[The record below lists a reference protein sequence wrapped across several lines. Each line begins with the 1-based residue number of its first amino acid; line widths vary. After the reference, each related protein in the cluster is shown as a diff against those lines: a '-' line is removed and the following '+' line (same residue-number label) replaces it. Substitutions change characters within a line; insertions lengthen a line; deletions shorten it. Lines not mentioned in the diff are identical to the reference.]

1 VWVPGIL
8 SHAEVGYVNNGDVR
22 SESIAELWTVEDLG
36 MIDDRGQNNPI
47 GADKLESLKGA
58 APVTPE
64 QSFLA
69 EANAL
74 LLRSVEQ
81 IAKQVQSTMRADDYK
96 VIKQIAD
103 HTSLT
108 RNPFEKMDLVRDAA
122 AGFSS
127 KAVEAAGSIYPD
139 FGKALSTHGVS
150 LDPAKVKALFDGE
163 LQERAEVAVRKVMV
177 RAYEECKT
185 LCEQRE
191 REAQARADQ
200 EAARRAELQRLAAEQ
215 AREAARLAA
224 EQAREAARLAAEQ
237 AREAEARAARE
248 ATRFAAQR
256 AEDARLAIERERAAR
271 EQARDAREQ
280 AKDANANQKTGEQL
294 GAEECRKDLQ
304 DILTKGKKLGPQEL
318 IHWIKK
324 GLTVAKDQVQLGQKL
339 RDTGLIDFDT
349 KPDGSPDFD
358 TTRIGQTKPSF
369 FRAIRTAS
377 LVSWGATVAA
387 SALTIGAGVATG
399 GFGLLLGCAASFLVN
414 AGNMGVQ
421 SLLKK
426 RFNDRLENTWKEL
439 KSELGTVDASRAPAL
454 TGAMY
459 LLVDKYSPI
468 ILAKGRTKFW
478 LPGKPSSTTAVLDHL
493 KEACLAGLN
502 NLAQNTQGWYKGM
515 DVKEKLNLA
524 EPGLKNLQQRW
535 RWHFKQSDWYSA
547 MLTTGTGLASVS
559 VFCSLAGF

>member
-1 VWVPGIL
+1 
-8 SHAEVGYVNNGDVR
+8 
-22 SESIAELWTVEDLG
+22 

-103 HTSLT
+103 HTSPT

-127 KAVEAAGSIYPD
+127 KAVQDAGSIYPD
-139 FGKALSTHGVS
+139 FGKALSSHGVK

-177 RAYEECKT
+177 RAYEECKDI
-185 LCEQRE
+185 CEQRA

-200 EAARRAELQRLAAEQ
+200 EAARRAERQRLAAEQ

-224 EQAREAARLAAEQ
+224 EQARKAED
-237 AREAEARAARE
+237 RAARE
-248 ATRFAAQR
+248 AARFAGQR

-280 AKDANANQKTGEQL
+280 AKDANANQKTSEQL

-304 DILTKGKKLGPQEL
+304 DILTKGKKLGTQQL

-324 GLTVAKDQVQLGQKL
+324 GLTVAKDPVQLGQKL
-339 RDTGLIDFDT
+339 KDTGLIDFDT
-349 KPDGSPDFD
+349 KPDGSPDFE

-387 SALTIGAGVATG
+387 SALTMGAGVATG

-426 RFNDRLENTWKEL
+426 RFNDRLENTWKEI

-459 LLVDKYSPI
+459 MLVDKYSPI

-478 LPGKPSSTTAVLDHL
+478 LPGKPSSTMAVLDHL

-547 MLTTGTGLASVS
+547 MLTTGTGLASVG